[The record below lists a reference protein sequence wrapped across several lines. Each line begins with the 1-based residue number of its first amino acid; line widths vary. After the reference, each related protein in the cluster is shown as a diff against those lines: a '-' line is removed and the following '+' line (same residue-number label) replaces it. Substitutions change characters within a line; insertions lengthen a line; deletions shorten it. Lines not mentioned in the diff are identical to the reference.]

1 MFARLT
7 CFFDSIKTYA
17 TLENASLAWIAAKTW
32 LRAHAWGIEPR
43 GAQAY
48 KLYAFNLTEPT
59 EGLFHSVF
67 SPKRHDVN
75 DVRDAIEWDKYK
87 LDVRYT
93 YRGQKYRVLYRH
105 DDDGTFPLPRSMG
118 IVIAPKLSS
127 ACLVRKDDGRETD
140 VTDRVRKYMG
150 PDRDFYKKHGLY
162 VRVQDMFPFDD
173 HEDNSERFQ
182 CVRLYMST
190 GKCLEFDYESNDA
203 MTV

>member
-1 MFARLT
+1 MFAELARFLG
-7 CFFDSIKTYA
+7 SIGSYA

-32 LRAHAWGIEPR
+32 LRANVWGIEPR

-48 KLYAFNLTEPT
+48 KLYAFDQTAPT
-59 EGLFHSVF
+59 NGLFHAVF
-67 SPKRHDVN
+67 SPKRHDVA
-75 DVRDAIEWDKYK
+75 DVRDAIEWDEYK

-105 DDDGTFPLPRSMG
+105 DDDAAFPLPRPMG

-127 ACLVRKDDGRETD
+127 ACLVRKDDGREID
-140 VTDRVRKYMG
+140 VTERVRKYMG

-190 GKCLEFDYESNDA
+190 GKRLEFDYESNDE
-203 MTV
+203 MNV